1 VEPSNG
7 STRLAARREGR
18 MASIDLVRVKYSINE
33 LKKTVSGGAIDERM
47 NAIIVAF
54 EALSL
59 YVEKLEN
66 KINSL
71 EQS

>member
-1 VEPSNG
+1 
-7 STRLAARREGR
+7 

-33 LKKTVSGGAIDERM
+33 LRKAVSGGATDERM

-66 KINSL
+66 KINLL
-71 EQS
+71 EES

>member
-1 VEPSNG
+1 
-7 STRLAARREGR
+7 

-33 LKKTVSGGAIDERM
+33 LRKAVSAGVIDERM
-47 NAIIVAF
+47 NAIIIAF

-66 KINSL
+66 KINSV
-71 EQS
+71 E